1 MHEFSIAQSLVES
14 VLSEA
19 RKNNAK
25 KVLVIDISIAELM
38 QLDKDIFLDLVSSF
52 LTGPVLGS
60 ARLEVK
66 TEKAV
71 FSCRKCGR
79 SWDMS
84 EAKKQ
89 LQEIEKGLLIKES
102 DGADPPLHFLPQLY
116 PAFIHC
122 PDCGSSNILLQDSG
136 SVQITR
142 LVLE

>member
-14 VLSEA
+14 VLSEVK
-19 RKNNAK
+19 KNNAK
-25 KVLVIDISIAELM
+25 KVLVIEISIAELM
-38 QLDKDIFLDLVSSF
+38 QLDKDIFIELVSSF

-60 ARLEVK
+60 ARLKVK

-79 SWDMS
+79 SWDMD

-89 LQEIEKGLLIKES
+89 LQEIEDGLLIKES
-102 DGADPPLHFLPQLY
+102 DGNDPPLHFLPQLY

-122 PDCGSSNILLQDSG
+122 PDCGSSDILLQDSG